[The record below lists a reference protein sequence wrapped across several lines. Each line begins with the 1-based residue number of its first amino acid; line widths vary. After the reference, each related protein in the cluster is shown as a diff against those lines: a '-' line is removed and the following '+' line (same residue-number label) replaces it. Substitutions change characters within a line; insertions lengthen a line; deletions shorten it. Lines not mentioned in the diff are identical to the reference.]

1 MKEVTFVGRDSQLK
15 HLFTL
20 YEQSMKNIFQTC
32 FITGNIGTGKTSL
45 IHKFSQELSKK
56 TPLPIIT
63 RYQCEINLGK
73 SSPYAPF
80 IDFLIQLNNIDKSID
95 IQNTIINFDANIT
108 SVTEDEIF
116 KQLTSFFRNLTL
128 EKNIVLII
136 EDMHWMDEPSGKLL
150 QHFFEE
156 LDVKNFL
163 IIGSYRLDEINLLD
177 KIHPLY
183 IINDSLKSRDNL
195 NEINLHNINILERQ
209 KFIRL
214 ILDIEAN
221 VLDKDF
227 THTMLQHT
235 NAEPLFTVEL
245 LEHLKQNKN
254 ILKNKDEKL
263 FIKKPINWD
272 ALPKRVE
279 EIVVERIEK
288 LPRDFREVLKVASVE
303 GTYFTLQVIANILNI
318 PQNILIKQLKID
330 LGDKYHILQEN
341 GTKELE
347 DYTLYQFNF
356 LHTIFQK
363 YIYAQLGK
371 NEKKTLHTKIAEQL
385 ELLYCESTHTYLY
398 KLAYH
403 YRLSY
408 DKHKA
413 IEYLTKAGKYALKLS
428 AYKESLT
435 QFDYTLDILNN
446 NPSSKS
452 NNRLKFNT
460 HVLRSAALKATTG
473 WVSEDT
479 TLAYEKAL
487 KLGRSL
493 KIYNEL
499 APVIFGLWAVKLMTL
514 ELNEAIELAN
524 ECLEIGKAMRS
535 ELTQVQ
541 AYIALSNTYFWMGDF
556 KKSSAHANYAIN
568 LYQPSQH
575 DDHILKFGY
584 DPLSLGYMFEILSLS
599 AMGQDSDACM
609 KRDQMMDIANK
620 WSHPFSLAIC
630 YQGDAWM
637 NYHLNN
643 PEAVQES
650 SQILLELS
658 RKHNFPFYIGMAL
671 ILGGWANAM
680 LGEEG
685 NHIQDIKDGFKK
697 YIKNSGAMIA
707 HSLYRLILSQVYLE
721 QKKYD
726 LASAHVKKALT
737 VAYKQ
742 NELCYEAELLSIKAK
757 TSPKKNFQ
765 ETIAKAIF
773 VAKEQNSK
781 LFEKRVLRMRSLVN

>member
-15 HLFTL
+15 RLFTL
-20 YEQSMKNIFQTC
+20 HEQSIKKSFQTC

-56 TPLPIIT
+56 SPISIIMQ
-63 RYQCEINLGK
+63 YQCEINLGK
-73 SSPYAPF
+73 NSPYAPF
-80 IDFLIQLNNIDKSID
+80 IDFLIQLNSIDNSID
-95 IQNTIINFDANIT
+95 IKNTIINFNENIT
-108 SVTEDEIF
+108 SITEDEIF
-116 KQLTSFFRNLTL
+116 KQLSSFFRSLTL
-128 EKNIVLII
+128 DKNIILII
-136 EDMHWMDEPSGKLL
+136 EDMHWIDEPSIKLL
-150 QHFFEE
+150 QYFFEE
-156 LDVKNFL
+156 LTAKNLL
-163 IIGSYRLDEINLLD
+163 IVGSYRLDEINLLD
-177 KIHPLY
+177 KMHPLH
-183 IINDSLKSRDNL
+183 IINDSLQSKDNL
-195 NEINLHNINILERQ
+195 SEINLHDISTTERE

-221 VLDKDF
+221 ILDKSF
-227 THTMLQHT
+227 TKTMLQHT
-235 NAEPLFTVEL
+235 NAEPLFTIEL
-245 LEHLKQNKN
+245 LEHLKQNEN
-254 ILKNKDEKL
+254 ISKNKDEKL
-263 FIKKPINWD
+263 FIKKPIDWD
-272 ALPKRVE
+272 TLPKRVE
-279 EIVVERIEK
+279 EIVVDRIEK
-288 LPRDFREVLKVASVE
+288 LPRDFREILNVASVE

-318 PQNILIKQLKID
+318 PQNILIRQLKID
-330 LGDKYHILQEN
+330 LGDTYNILQEN

-363 YIYAQLGK
+363 YIYAQLSK

-408 DKHKA
+408 DSHKA

-435 QFDYTLDILNN
+435 QFDYVLDILNSN
-446 NPSSKS
+446 SNSKS
-452 NNRLKFNT
+452 NDRLKFDT

-473 WVSEDT
+473 WVSKET
-479 TLAYEKAL
+479 TSAYEKAL

-493 KIYNEL
+493 KIRNEL
-499 APVIFGLWAVKLMTL
+499 APVVFGLWAVKLMTL
-514 ELNEAIELAN
+514 ELNEATKLAN
-524 ECLEIGKAMRS
+524 ECLAIGKSMRS

-541 AYIALSNTYFWMGDF
+541 AYIALSNTYFWIGNF
-556 KKSSAHANYAIN
+556 KKSSEHANNAIN

-575 DDHILKFGY
+575 DEHILKFGY

-599 AMGQDSDACM
+599 AMGEESEARI
-609 KRDQMMDIANK
+609 KRDKMMDIANK

-650 SQILLELS
+650 SQILLEIS
-658 RKHNFPFYIGMAL
+658 KKHNFPFYIGIAL

-685 NHIQDIKDGFKK
+685 NHIQNIKDGFKK
-697 YIKNSGAMIA
+697 YIKSSGAMIA

-721 QKKYD
+721 QKEYI
-726 LASAHVKKALT
+726 LASEHVKKALN

-742 NELCYEAELLSIKAK
+742 NELCYEAELLSLKAK
-757 TSPKKNFQ
+757 LYPKKNFQ
-765 ETIAKAIF
+765 ETISKAIS
-773 VAKEQNSK
+773 VAKKQNSK
-781 LFEKRVLRMRSLVN
+781 LFEKRAFRIKKLAR